1 MLLEWRHYGKMYKL
15 PTVLMQVWNKPSF
28 LVLISRQNNGPSKVC
43 TS

>member
-15 PTVLMQVWNKPSF
+15 PTVLMQAWNKPSF
-28 LVLISRQNNGPSKVC
+28 LVLIGRQNNGPSKVS